1 MFAAPDND
9 IKEAAKLYF
18 ELGMRDVDIVEHL
31 KDHYNTEEHGLRC
44 LVISDILSP
53 S

>member
-1 MFAAPDND
+1 M
-9 IKEAAKLYF
+9 ISKKLKLYF
-18 ELGMRDVDIVEHL
+18 ELGMCDVDIVEHL